1 MTIMEELSLVINQPD
16 DGKFLQKIGWNKEQ
30 IKEAV
35 SEITKQY
42 TGLTYTEEQMQD
54 AKKDRATLNAMRKDI
69 SDRRIQVK
77 KALMA
82 PYEAFEAE
90 VKEVVT
96 MIDEPI
102 AMIDEQLLA
111 YEEKVK
117 EDKKQE
123 LVDYFKSNIG
133 DLDGVLT
140 FDMIFN
146 PKWLNK
152 TASMKSCKEEIDRE
166 IERTGTDLRAIET
179 MIEEKYRAYAKD
191 YYFRNDRNMTTVL
204 SEVGRMKEIDRK
216 AEEERQAREEAEE
229 RRREQEAIKA
239 AEANNPPTEQENT
252 QEQTESVSESAENVS
267 IPAESVPK
275 QAESVP
281 EQSKGEKVVDPFADK
296 DTDTKI
302 YKASFTVRGTKAQ
315 ILSVKEFMIKNNI
328 QFGKVEK

>member
-1 MTIMEELSLVINQPD
+1 MEELSLVISQPD
-16 DGKFLQKIGWNKEQ
+16 EGKFLQKIGWNKEQ
-30 IKEAV
+30 IMNAV
-35 SEITKQY
+35 AEITKQY

-69 SDRRIQVK
+69 SGRRIQVK

-90 VKEVVT
+90 VKEVVA

-102 AMIDEQLLA
+102 AIIDEQLLA

-123 LVDYFKSNIG
+123 LISYFKENIG
-133 DLDGVLT
+133 ELEDVLT

-152 TASMKSCKEEIDRE
+152 TASLKSCKEEISKE
-166 IERTGTDLRAIET
+166 ISRTDTDLRAIET

-191 YYFRNDRNMTTVL
+191 YYFRKDRNMTSVL

-216 AEEERQAREEAEE
+216 AEEEKAAREEAEE
-229 RRREQEAIKA
+229 RRREQEAEIGRA
-239 AEANNPPTEQENT
+239 H
-252 QEQTESVSESAENVS
+252 V
-267 IPAESVPK
+267 
-275 QAESVP
+275 
-281 EQSKGEKVVDPFADK
+281 
-296 DTDTKI
+296 
-302 YKASFTVRGTKAQ
+302 
-315 ILSVKEFMIKNNI
+315 
-328 QFGKVEK
+328 

>member
-1 MTIMEELSLVINQPD
+1 MEELSLVISQPD
-16 DGKFLQKIGWNKEQ
+16 EGKFLQKIGWNKEQ
-30 IKEAV
+30 IMNAV
-35 SEITKQY
+35 AEITKQY

-77 KALMA
+77 KSLMA

-90 VKEVVT
+90 VKEVVA

-123 LVDYFKSNIG
+123 LISYFKENIG
-133 DLDGVLT
+133 ELEDVLT

-152 TASMKSCKEEIDRE
+152 TASLKSCKEEVSKE
-166 IERTGTDLRAIET
+166 ISRTDTDLRAIET

-191 YYFRNDRNMTTVL
+191 YYFRKDRNMTSVL

-216 AEEERQAREEAEE
+216 ADR
-229 RRREQEAIKA
+229 K
-239 AEANNPPTEQENT
+239 
-252 QEQTESVSESAENVS
+252 SVV
-267 IPAESVPK
+267 
-275 QAESVP
+275 
-281 EQSKGEKVVDPFADK
+281 
-296 DTDTKI
+296 
-302 YKASFTVRGTKAQ
+302 
-315 ILSVKEFMIKNNI
+315 
-328 QFGKVEK
+328 

>member
-1 MTIMEELSLVINQPD
+1 MEELSLVISQPD
-16 DGKFLQKIGWNKEQ
+16 EGKFLQKIGWNKEQ
-30 IKEAV
+30 IMNAV
-35 SEITKQY
+35 AEITKQY

-90 VKEVVT
+90 VKE
-96 MIDEPI
+96 
-102 AMIDEQLLA
+102 
-111 YEEKVK
+111 
-117 EDKKQE
+117 DKKQE
-123 LVDYFKSNIG
+123 LISYFKENIG
-133 DLDGVLT
+133 ELEDVLT

-152 TASMKSCKEEIDRE
+152 TASLKSCKEEISKE
-166 IERTGTDLRAIET
+166 ISRTDTDLRAIET

-191 YYFRNDRNMTTVL
+191 YYFRKDRNMTSVL

-216 AEEERQAREEAEE
+216 AEEEKAAREEAEE
-229 RRREQEAIKA
+229 RRREQEAAKA
-239 AEANNPPTEQENT
+239 AEAINPPTEPENV
-252 QEQTESVSESAENVS
+252 QEQVESVPKVAESVS
-267 IPAESVPK
+267 IPAENVPR
-275 QAESVP
+275 QPESVP
-281 EQSKGEKVVDPFADK
+281 EQSKDAQVVDPFADK

-302 YKASFTVRGTKAQ
+302 YKASFTIRGTKAQ

>member
-1 MTIMEELSLVINQPD
+1 MEELSLVISQPD
-16 DGKFLQKIGWNKEQ
+16 EGKFLQKIGWNKEQ
-30 IKEAV
+30 IMNAV
-35 SEITKQY
+35 AEITKQY

-90 VKEVVT
+90 VKEVVA

-123 LVDYFKSNIG
+123 LISYFKENIG
-133 DLDGVLT
+133 ELEDVLT

-152 TASMKSCKEEIDRE
+152 TTSLKSCKEEIFKE
-166 IERTGTDLRAIET
+166 ISRTETDLRAIET

-191 YYFRNDRNMTTVL
+191 YYFRKDRNMTSVL
-204 SEVGRMKEIDRK
+204 SEVGRMK
-216 AEEERQAREEAEE
+216 EAEE
-229 RRREQEAIKA
+229 RRREQEAAKA
-239 AEANNPPTEQENT
+239 AEATNLPTELENV
-252 QEQTESVSESAENVS
+252 QEQAESVPKVAESVS
-267 IPAESVPK
+267 IPAENVPR
-275 QAESVP
+275 QPESVP
-281 EQSKGEKVVDPFADK
+281 EQSKDAQVVDSFADK

-302 YKASFTVRGTKAQ
+302 YKASFTIRGTKAQ

>member
-1 MTIMEELSLVINQPD
+1 MEELSLVISQPD
-16 DGKFLQKIGWNKEQ
+16 EGKFLQKIGWNKER
-30 IKEAV
+30 IMNAV
-35 SEITKQY
+35 AEITKQY

-90 VKEVVT
+90 VKEVVA

-102 AMIDEQLLA
+102 VMIDEQLLA

-123 LVDYFKSNIG
+123 LISYFKENIG
-133 DLDGVLT
+133 ELEDVLT

-152 TASMKSCKEEIDRE
+152 TASLKSCKEEISKE
-166 IERTGTDLRAIET
+166 ISRTDTDLRAIET

-191 YYFRNDRNMTTVL
+191 YYFRKDRNMTSVL
-204 SEVGRMKEIDRK
+204 SEVCRMKEIDRK
-216 AEEERQAREEAEE
+216 AEEEKEAREEVEE
-229 RRREQEAIKA
+229 RRIEQEAAKA
-239 AEANNPPTEQENT
+239 AEAINPPTEPENV
-252 QEQTESVSESAENVS
+252 QEQEESVPKAAESVS
-267 IPAESVPK
+267 IPAENVPR
-275 QAESVP
+275 QPESVP
-281 EQSKGEKVVDPFADK
+281 EQSKDAQVVDPFADK

-302 YKASFTVRGTKAQ
+302 YKASFTIRGTKAQ